1 MTFDR
6 VNYRPV
12 SALAVANMN
21 SGFPNDH
28 TNEKSRD
35 SVENGPRPSTSID
48 PEEPRTEMLEGSW
61 HKPEYHARL
70 RLACH
75 KSGAGYLLRR
85 SCIDEYRSITEV
97 NSLTHEV
104 PSYLQYEVG
113 TYIAR
118 RGHWG
123 RSRCT
128 PVAPPRINLAS
139 RDLYLIEVP
148 NHQLD
153 GKLIPPPALLSGTRR
168 TQLLY
173 QHSVESQC
181 IRVPVPDTIA

>member
-1 MTFDR
+1 MFDR

-35 SVENGPRPSTSID
+35 SIENGPRPSTSID
-48 PEEPRTEMLEGSW
+48 LGEPRTETLEGSW
-61 HKPEYHARL
+61 YKPEYHARL
-70 RLACH
+70 CLACH

-85 SCIDEYRSITEV
+85 GCIDEYRSITDV
-97 NSLTHEV
+97 NSLTHKV

-118 RGHWG
+118 KAPRG
-123 RSRCT
+123 RSRRT

-148 NHQLD
+148 NHRLD
-153 GKLIPPPALLSGTRR
+153 GKLIPLP
-168 TQLLY
+168 
-173 QHSVESQC
+173 
-181 IRVPVPDTIA
+181 